1 MAWSIRSKL
10 MLSQAIIL
18 AAFVI
23 FVAWQLDQAISGLS
37 RSFERYSATED
48 VNRVLYAF
56 GQEAETL
63 TRQARDY
70 AAWDDTYAFIDN
82 GNQAFVDA
90 NLSDD
95 MFAANVIDHL
105 FLFGL
110 DGSVKWGKTLVPPK
124 GVPVTLS
131 EFALGRRE
139 ASDPIMTAREGKG
152 VTGIFRSSRG
162 PLLLASQPIVSSHY
176 QGPAHGVLTMGRF
189 VTEDMV
195 RRIGERTRV
204 AVTVRPI
211 EAAPSGEGRHPALR
225 RIEGGE
231 PMVIDDRDA
240 MNLTAFALVRDFDG
254 APVLLVEAVIPR
266 HVAATTRLT
275 LRAAILG
282 MAIAGILIIL
292 LTFLMLHRLVL
303 RPLATLDAMLDAPD
317 ADSNTAVHR
326 RDLQGEFGALQ
337 KRLAARLGESSHRS
351 GKAR

>member
-18 AAFVI
+18 AAFVV
-23 FVAWQLDQAISGLS
+23 FVAWQLDRAISGLS
-37 RSFERYSATED
+37 QSFERLSATED
-48 VNRVLYAF
+48 MNRVLYAF

-70 AAWDDTYAFIDN
+70 AAWDDTCAFIDN

-90 NLSDD
+90 NLGDD

-110 DGSVKWGKTLVPPK
+110 DGSVRWGKTLAPPK
-124 GVPVTLS
+124 NVPITLS
-131 EFALGRRE
+131 EFALGRWVE
-139 ASDPIMTAREGKG
+139 GDPIMTAREGKG
-152 VTGIFRSSRG
+152 ITGIFRSSRG

-176 QGPAHGVLTMGRF
+176 EGPAHGVLTMGRF

-204 AVTVRPI
+204 AVTAKPI
-211 EAAPSGEGRHPALR
+211 ESGLSGEGRHQALR

-231 PMVIDDRDA
+231 PMVVDDRDA
-240 MNLTAFALVRDFDG
+240 MNLTAFAVVRDFEG
-254 APVLLVEAVIPR
+254 VPVLLVEAVIPR
-266 HVAATTRLT
+266 HVATTTRLT
-275 LRAAILG
+275 LRAAILAI
-282 MAIAGILIIL
+282 AIAGILIIL

-303 RPLATLDAMLDAPD
+303 RPLAALDAMLDAPED
-317 ADSNTAVHR
+317 GSNTAAHR
-326 RDLQGEFGALQ
+326 RHLRGEFGALQ
-337 KRLAARLGESSHRS
+337 KRLAARLGESSPR
-351 GKAR
+351 R